1 MQGRDQ
7 SIIEHI
13 YNYCKEISE
22 ELDQIGN
29 DRTNFLE
36 SSVYKNSLALCVL
49 QIGEL
54 VTLLSDD
61 YKASKNSVE
70 WKSIKGMRN
79 VVAHKYGKFDFDVLW
94 ETVTEDIPKLKAF
107 CESEMGSEL
116 NQDPPTE

>member
-29 DRTNFLE
+29 DRTKFLE

-49 QIGEL
+49 QIGEI
-54 VTLLSDD
+54 VG
-61 YKASKNSVE
+61 NSNRGYSEVE
-70 WKSIKGMRN
+70 S
-79 VVAHKYGKFDFDVLW
+79 FL
-94 ETVTEDIPKLKAF
+94 
-107 CESEMGSEL
+107 
-116 NQDPPTE
+116 